1 MIITICIVDDQP
13 ILRQALEDIVN
24 SSSNLSCIGSFAD
37 AESYINEY
45 DNLKPDITLM
55 DIDLPGMSGIEA
67 IQVIK
72 LKDAAAKFLVLTIFN
87 NDDKVFNAIKSGAG
101 GYLLK
106 KYSFDYLLE
115 NIMELHAGGAPMS
128 PEIARRVI
136 NYFQRGSGSP
146 KELNSLTDREK
157 MVLELIVDGFLY
169 KEIAN
174 KLAVTIDTV
183 KKHASSIY
191 EKLHVRT
198 RSEAIK
204 KYLSR

>member
-1 MIITICIVDDQP
+1 MITICIVDDQP
-13 ILRQALEDIVN
+13 ILRQTLEEIVN
-24 SSSNLSCIGSFAD
+24 NSPELSCIGVFPD
-37 AESYINEY
+37 AESFISGYES
-45 DNLKPDITLM
+45 LKPDVTLM

-72 LKDAAAKFLVLTIFN
+72 LKNAAAKFLVLTIFN

-106 KYSFDYLLE
+106 KHSFDYLLE
-115 NIMELHAGGAPMS
+115 NIIELNAGGAPMS

-136 NYFQRGSGSP
+136 NYFQRIPSTS
-146 KELNSLTDREK
+146 EIDNLTEREK

-174 KLAVTIDTV
+174 KLSVSMDTV
-183 KKHASSIY
+183 KKHASNIY
-191 EKLHVRT
+191 EKMHVRT

-204 KYLSR
+204 KYLLR